1 METEQHLQYVGFWI
15 RVVASLIDTVLM
27 LMIIVPLVLSIYGPE
42 YFGSEKF
49 IQGPADLVISYLFP
63 AIAVLLFWSAK
74 QATPG
79 KMVFK
84 AKIVDANNGGA
95 PSTLQFLIR
104 YLGYFVSILPLCLGL
119 LWVAWDSRKQGWH
132 DKLASTVVVRPGK
145 TAGATEVRFRDL
157 ERTKPAPADDT
168 A

>member
-27 LMIIVPLVLSIYGPE
+27 LMIIVPLVLSIYGLDNLATANP
-42 YFGSEKF
+42 
-49 IQGPADLVISYLFP
+49 IQGTARILLFYVLP
-63 AIAVLLFWSAK
+63 AIGILLFWSAK

-145 TAGATEVRFRDL
+145 TAGATEVRFPDL